1 MHPCAAPEA
10 RPRRAAWAA
19 WAAPVLVNV
28 ALGLAAMV
36 PLMFTLVFFLNYPL
50 VWLGLGQREPTE
62 NDGPMVW
69 VVAGVVVWTVFGLL
83 WWLVNL
89 GLRSLTGLRG
99 RRYWWVSAGLL
110 LVPTVVF
117 SPLPAGP
124 WTVLRWLA

>member
-1 MHPCAAPEA
+1 M
-10 RPRRAAWAA
+10 
-19 WAAPVLVNV
+19 LVNV
-28 ALGLAAMV
+28 ALGFAALV

-89 GLRSLTGLRG
+89 GLRGLTGLRG

-110 LVPTVVF
+110 LVPTLVF
-117 SPLPAGP
+117 SPLPDGP